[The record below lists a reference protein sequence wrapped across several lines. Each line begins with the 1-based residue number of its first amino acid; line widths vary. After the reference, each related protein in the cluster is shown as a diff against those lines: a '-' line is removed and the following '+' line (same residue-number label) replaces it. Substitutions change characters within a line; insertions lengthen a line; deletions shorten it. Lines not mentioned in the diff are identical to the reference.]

1 MVQTV
6 YTFHNQKCKCWW
18 HHFFPG
24 NPAVFLYPDMATVLV
39 GEFANGL
46 MKRAKPSRIIAER
59 CKDGMKQ
66 IRWKS
71 PKGNAPIFKFQRPT
85 PFNIGD
91 QPQVPDPIQVKNVY
105 IADGKMQDGAFAKRD
120 LKKGDLV
127 LYYSGIIY
135 NSTLY
140 NEMVGYHNS
149 SAYERCSIKVS
160 CTTTTVRSLSETSKR
175 TAYMQVLFDVS
186 ERERTVIWYPF
197 FYLKICCTSK
207 QNICF
212 NGSWWHQIDFECA
225 RAILEHYKLQSYPW
239 TQTEPRLQTQYCL
252 QVRLQWNSI
261 RESVCKK
268 YFRT

>member
-1 MVQTV
+1 M
-6 YTFHNQKCKCWW
+6 
-18 HHFFPG
+18 
-24 NPAVFLYPDMATVLV
+24 VFLYPDMATVLV

-66 IRWKS
+66 IRWKL
-71 PKGNAPIFKFQRPT
+71 PKENAPTFKFQRPT

-135 NSTLY
+135 NSTIY

-160 CTTTTVRSLSETSKR
+160 STTTNLISLLLSKDMLHVETK
-175 TAYMQVLFDVS
+175 YLFQ
-186 ERERTVIWYPF
+186 W
-197 FYLKICCTSK
+197 
-207 QNICF
+207 
-212 NGSWWHQIDFECA
+212 
-225 RAILEHYKLQSYPW
+225 ILMAP
-239 TQTEPRLQTQYCL
+239 
-252 QVRLQWNSI
+252 N
-261 RESVCKK
+261 
-268 YFRT
+268 